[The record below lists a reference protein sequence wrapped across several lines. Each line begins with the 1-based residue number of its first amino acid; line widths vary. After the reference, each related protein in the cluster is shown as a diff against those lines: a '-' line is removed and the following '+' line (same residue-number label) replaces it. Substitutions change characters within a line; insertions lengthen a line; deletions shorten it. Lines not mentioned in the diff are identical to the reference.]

1 MNRSRLIVSLKD
13 AIYIHNIRDMRL
25 LHSIKNLPENP
36 MGVISLSLNSHLAYP
51 CVKDRGNIQIYDAG
65 NLQDRIIIEAHS
77 SSIAAMNFSSTG
89 SLIATASQKGTVIR
103 VFCTKN
109 GQRVMEFRRG
119 VKRYA
124 QIVSLNFS
132 ICGNFVSVSS
142 NTETI
147 HIFKVDQKAKD
158 AAERRQDKLA
168 LTESGDEDERG
179 GNDENSR
186 SGLIKAFSKAM
197 EFIPM
202 STMLYQDR
210 AFAHVQLNE
219 PGLKYTCVVAKLEK
233 EMRLMV
239 ACEDGFLYIYNVDAS
254 GGECKLLKCHDL
266 RGSLYD
272 ITELTGIES
281 SGGESLDSS
290 MTESKIKETT
300 AALPTATHF
309 GTSFA
314 EIMKGNAAKN
324 STSPTTN
331 VPSAAVQMFDE
342 TSFPPMCQA

>member
-1 MNRSRLIVSLKD
+1 MNRSRLIVALKD
-13 AIYIHNIRDMRL
+13 AIFIHNIRDMRL
-25 LHSIKNLPENP
+25 LNSIKELPDNP
-36 MGVISLSLNSHLAYP
+36 MGIISLSLNSHLAYP
-51 CVKDRGNIQIYDAG
+51 CAKDRGNIQVYDAG
-65 NLQDRIIIEAHS
+65 NLQERIIIEAHS

-119 VKRYA
+119 VKRCA

-179 GNDENSR
+179 EDDQR
-186 SGLIKAFSKAM
+186 SGIIKAFSKAM

-210 AFAHVQLNE
+210 AFAHVQLSE
-219 PGLKYTCVVAKLEK
+219 PGLRYTCVVTKLEK

-239 ACEDGFLYIYNVDAS
+239 ACEDGFLYIYNVDAN
-254 GGECKLLKCHDL
+254 GGECKLLKCHDM

-281 SGGESLDSS
+281 SSEGESLDSS

-300 AALPTATHF
+300 IPEVAANF
-309 GTSFA
+309 ETSFA
-314 EIMKGNAAKN
+314 EVMKGKAGKNAVKSSPKN
-324 STSPTTN
+324 
-331 VPSAAVQMFDE
+331 VVQVFDE
-342 TSFPPMCQA
+342 NSFPPMCQA

>member
-1 MNRSRLIVSLKD
+1 MNRSRLIVALKD
-13 AIYIHNIRDMRL
+13 AIFIHNIRDMRL
-25 LHSIKNLPENP
+25 LNSIKELPDNP
-36 MGVISLSLNSHLAYP
+36 MGIISLSLNSHLAYP
-51 CVKDRGNIQIYDAG
+51 CAKDRGNIQVYDAG
-65 NLQDRIIIEAHS
+65 NLQERIIIEAHS

-119 VKRYA
+119 VKRYV

-179 GNDENSR
+179 EDDQR
-186 SGLIKAFSKAM
+186 SGIIKAFSKAM

-210 AFAHVQLNE
+210 AFAHVQLSE
-219 PGLKYTCVVAKLEK
+219 AGLRYTCVVTKLEK

-239 ACEDGFLYIYNVDAS
+239 ACEDGFLYIYNVDAN

-272 ITELTGIES
+272 ITELTGIETP

-290 MTESKIKETT
+290 MTESKIKESTT
-300 AALPTATHF
+300 PEVAANF
-309 GTSFA
+309 ETSFA
-314 EIMKGNAAKN
+314 EVMKGKSGKNAVKSSQKN
-324 STSPTTN
+324 
-331 VPSAAVQMFDE
+331 AVQVFDE

>member
-1 MNRSRLIVSLKD
+1 MNRSRLVVCLKD
-13 AIYIHNIRDMRL
+13 GIYIHNIRDMRL

-36 MGVISLSLNSHLAYP
+36 IGLISLSLNSHLAYP
-51 CVKDRGNIQIYDAG
+51 CSKDAGHIQVFDAG
-65 NLQDRIIIEAHS
+65 NLQERIVIEAHS
-77 SSIAAMNFSSTG
+77 SALAAFNFSSNG
-89 SLIATASQKGTVIR
+89 SLLATASVKGTIFR

-119 VKRYA
+119 MKRYA
-124 QIVSLNFS
+124 QIACINFS
-132 ICGNFVSVSS
+132 ICGSFVSVSS

-158 AAERRQDKLA
+158 AAEKRQDKLA
-168 LTESGDEDERG
+168 LTESGDEEEKDE
-179 GNDENSR
+179 DQR
-186 SGLIKAFSKAM
+186 SGIIKAFSKAM

-210 AFAHVQLNE
+210 AFAHVQLSE
-219 PGLKYTCVVAKLEK
+219 LGLRHTCVVTRLEK
-233 EMRLMV
+233 ELRLLV
-239 ACEDGFLYIYNVDAS
+239 ACEDGFLYIYNIDEEN

-281 SGGESLDSS
+281 SGSESLNSS
-290 MTESKIKETT
+290 MTESKIAEANASLP
-300 AALPTATHF
+300 AAANF

-314 EIMKGNAAKN
+314 EVMKGK
-324 STSPTTN
+324 STTN
-331 VPSAAVQMFDE
+331 AINPSNDVPKTAVQMFDE
-342 TSFPPMCQA
+342 SNFPPMCQA

>member
-1 MNRSRLIVSLKD
+1 MNRSRLIVALKD
-13 AIYIHNIRDMRL
+13 AIFIHNIRDMRL
-25 LHSIKNLPENP
+25 LNSIKELPENP
-36 MGVISLSLNSHLAYP
+36 MGIISLSLNSHLAYP
-51 CVKDRGNIQIYDAG
+51 CSKDRGNIQVYDAG
-65 NLQDRIIIEAHS
+65 NLQERIVIEAHS

-103 VFCTKN
+103 VFCTRN

-179 GNDENSR
+179 EDDQR
-186 SGLIKAFSKAM
+186 SGIIKAFSKAM

-210 AFAHVQLNE
+210 AFAHVQLSE
-219 PGLKYTCVVAKLEK
+219 PGLRYTCVVTKLEK

-239 ACEDGFLYIYNVDAS
+239 ACEDGFLYIYNVDAN
-254 GGECKLLKCHDL
+254 GGECKLLKCHDM

-272 ITELTGIES
+272 ITELSGIES

-290 MTESKIKETT
+290 MTESKIKESTT
-300 AALPTATHF
+300 VVAAANF
-309 GTSFA
+309 ETSFA
-314 EIMKGNAAKN
+314 EVMKGKSTKN
-324 STSPTTN
+324 N
-331 VPSAAVQMFDE
+331 VKSSQKNTVQVFDE

>member
-1 MNRSRLIVSLKD
+1 MNRSRLVVCLKD
-13 AIYIHNIRDMRL
+13 GIYIHNIRDMRL
-25 LHSIKNLPENP
+25 LHSIKQLPENP
-36 MGVISLSLNSHLAYP
+36 MGLMSLSLNSHLAYP
-51 CVKDRGNIQIYDAG
+51 CTKDAGNIQIFDAG
-65 NLQDRIIIEAHS
+65 NLQERIVIEAHS

-89 SLIATASQKGTVIR
+89 SLLATASQKGTVIR

-119 VKRYA
+119 MKRYA

-147 HIFKVDQKAKD
+147 HIFRVDQKAKD
-158 AAERRQDKLA
+158 AAEKRQDKLA
-168 LTESGDEDERG
+168 LTESGDEEEKD
-179 GNDENSR
+179 DDQR
-186 SGLIKAFSKAM
+186 SGIIKAFSKAM

-210 AFAHVQLNE
+210 AFAHVQLTE
-219 PGLKYTCVVAKLEK
+219 PGLRYTCVVTKLEK
-233 EMRLMV
+233 EFRLMV
-239 ACEDGFLYIYNVDAS
+239 ACEDGFLYIYNLDAN

-281 SGGESLDSS
+281 SGGESINSS
-290 MTESKIKETT
+290 MTESKIMEAT
-300 AALPTATHF
+300 AALPTAAHF

-314 EIMKGNAAKN
+314 EVMKGKSTANGIN
-324 STSPTTN
+324 SAN
-331 VPSAAVQMFDE
+331 DVPKSAVQMFDE

>member
-1 MNRSRLIVSLKD
+1 MNRSRLVVCLKD
-13 AIYIHNIRDMRL
+13 SIYIHNIRDMRL
-25 LHSIKNLPENP
+25 LHSIKQLPENP
-36 MGVISLSLNSHLAYP
+36 MGLISLSLNSHLAYP
-51 CVKDRGNIQIYDAG
+51 SSRDAGLIQVYDAG
-65 NLQDRIIIEAHS
+65 NLQDRIVIEAHS

-89 SLIATASQKGTVIR
+89 SLLATASQKGTVIR
-103 VFCTKN
+103 VFCIKN

-119 VKRYA
+119 MKRYA

-158 AAERRQDKLA
+158 TAEKRQDKLA
-168 LTESGDEDERG
+168 LSESGDEEEK
-179 GNDENSR
+179 DENQR
-186 SGLIKAFSKAM
+186 SGIIKAFSKAM

-210 AFAHVQLNE
+210 AFAHVQLTE
-219 PGLKYTCVVAKLEK
+219 PGLRYTCVVTKLEK

-239 ACEDGFLYIYNVDAS
+239 ACEDGFLYIYNLDAN
-254 GGECKLLKCHDL
+254 GGECILKACHDL

-272 ITELTGIES
+272 ITELTCIES
-281 SGGESLDSS
+281 SGGESINSS
-290 MTESKIKETT
+290 MTESKIAEAT
-300 AALPTATHF
+300 AALPAVANF

-314 EIMKGNAAKN
+314 EVMKGKSVAAIN
-324 STSPTTN
+324 SAN
-331 VPSAAVQMFDE
+331 DVPKTAVQMFDE
-342 TSFPPMCQA
+342 SNFPPMCQA